1 LLSIFLFLGF
11 ITQTVGMVYTTA
23 SNSAFITGTYIVI
36 LPFIQY
42 FIIKKIPSI
51 ANVAGIILV
60 SIGFANVAGIILV
73 SIGLVLLTGMHS
85 FNFNF
90 GDMLTFICA
99 LAFAFHI
106 LYVDIFTSEENSDF
120 NALLF
125 GQFIGMLILCTLST
139 LIFENVLCTL
149 STLIFE
155 NGENFKFTPKILS
168 SASLII
174 NSVMSTFVG
183 IYLIN
188 KYQKYTTP
196 VKAGLIYSMEQVF
209 AVIFSIILLNELFS
223 SVQIAGAIFIFSGF
237 MVSDLFFQVLW
248 FQRFLKKEDKI
259 FPLREMLQILF
270 LHRKKIFR

>member
-1 LLSIFLFLGF
+1 MLSIFLFLGF

-51 ANVAGIILV
+51 
-60 SIGFANVAGIILV
+60 ANVAGIILV

-125 GQFIGMLILCTLST
+125 GQFIGMLI
-139 LIFENVLCTL
+139 LCTL

-237 MVSDLFFQVLW
+237 MVSEIF
-248 FQRFLKKEDKI
+248 KKG
-259 FPLREMLQILF
+259 R
-270 LHRKKIFR
+270 